1 MKSTAILFISMIA
14 MIATGCASSSSSKKG
29 GASIKYSITFDETG
43 KAKYDTFLRTSRDL
57 VGNLDKGDQAVNRLV
72 PEFKQAVTNIL
83 GLLGAT
89 KDLASK
95 KGFVA
100 LYKDLGESLKKSKIT
115 IYIHVGPR
123 GTAIRVKAEGAK
135 PELVKKVEDALD
147 SVNRLLATM
156 EEIPKRI
163 GNVAKASASLIVQG
177 KNLIGSAKNDFKGL
191 DARKLPGCTKSM
203 QKAVA
208 ELQKAPE
215 RAATLLKSI
224 VGVLKEIKGL
234 KS

>member
-1 MKSTAILFISMIA
+1 MKITAVHAITVLA
-14 MIATGCASSSSSKKG
+14 MLVATGCATSSSKKG
-29 GASIKYSITFDETG
+29 ESNIKYSITYDETG

-57 VGNLDKGDQAVNRLV
+57 VGNLDKADHAVNRLV

-95 KGFVA
+95 KGFTA

-123 GTAIRVKAEGAK
+123 GTAVRVKAEGAK
-135 PELVKKVEDALD
+135 PELVKKVQDALD
-147 SVNRLLATM
+147 GVNRLLATM
-156 EEIPKRI
+156 EEIPARI

-208 ELQKAPE
+208 ELQKAPG
-215 RAATLLKSI
+215 RATTLLKSI
-224 VGVLKEIKGL
+224 AGVIKEIKGL